1 MTVAERQGVAALLLT
16 AVVALAPV
24 AARAGAQPAVGQP
37 AAAQP
42 EALRGVGIDQRLDQQ
57 VPLDLVFNDENGR
70 AVTLGSLLHG
80 KPVILNLVYYRCPM
94 LCTLVLNGLLSAM
107 KALPFDAGKEF
118 DVFTVSFDPEDTPAL
133 AAQKKATYLEQ
144 YRRPGA
150 AEGWH
155 FLVGDETSIRPLM
168 EAIGFRYAWDPEAR
182 QYAHASGLVVLTPGG
197 RLSHYFYGVEFA
209 PRDLRLALV
218 EASSERIGSVV
229 DQLLLFCFHYDPATG
244 RYSRVALNAVRAGG
258 ILTLAALGAFL
269 VVMLRRDRAQ
279 ARRPPVVAPGTG
291 PRC

>member
-1 MTVAERQGVAALLLT
+1 MTRLGGVLALLVGAAL
-16 AVVALAPV
+16 
-24 AARAGAQPAVGQP
+24 AGAAHADVQRPQILRDVGF
-37 AAAQP
+37 
-42 EALRGVGIDQRLDQQ
+42 DQRLGAQA
-57 VPLDLVFNDENGR
+57 PLDLPFRDETGR
-70 AVTLGSLLHG
+70 TVSLRDYLGD
-80 KPVILNLVYYRCPM
+80 KPVVLVPAYYECPM
-94 LCTLVLNGLLSAM
+94 LCTLVLNGVVSALR
-107 KALPFDAGKEF
+107 ALPFDIGREF
-118 DVFTVSFDPEDTPAL
+118 RVVTVSFNPHETSDL
-133 AAQKKATYLEQ
+133 AAAKKATYLEQ

-155 FLVGDETSIRPLM
+155 FLVGDETSIHPLM
-168 EAIGFRYAWDPEAR
+168 EAIGFRYAWDPEAA
-182 QYAHASGLVVLTPGG
+182 QYAHASGIVVLTPGG

-218 EASSERIGSVV
+218 EASSERIGSMV

-244 RYSRVALNAVRAGG
+244 RYSRLALNAVRAGG
-258 ILTLAALGAFL
+258 VLTLAALGAFL